1 MSPDNSWP
9 AFYGSLSQIK
19 HSLKLQTYEFTEKNI
34 KSKLKELLEQG
45 VDIKVIMENYKY
57 QQFKNT
63 WKDIENY
70 FT

>member
-1 MSPDNSWP
+1 
-9 AFYGSLSQIK
+9 
-19 HSLKLQTYEFTEKNI
+19 LKLQTYEFTEKNI
-34 KSKLKELLEQG
+34 KAKLKELLGQG
-45 VDIKVIMENYKY
+45 VDIKIIMENYKY